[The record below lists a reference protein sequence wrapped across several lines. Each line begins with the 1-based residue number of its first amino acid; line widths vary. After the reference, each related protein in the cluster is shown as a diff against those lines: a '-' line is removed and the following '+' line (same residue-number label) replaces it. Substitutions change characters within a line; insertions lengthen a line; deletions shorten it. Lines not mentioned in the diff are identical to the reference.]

1 LNEGSRDPEQDLDRS
16 ASLSLRVAENDDY
29 LNEIYLFFLLNKLK
43 EVSTS
48 TILKDDPEM
57 VSCLVPVE
65 ET

>member
-1 LNEGSRDPEQDLDRS
+1 MNEGSRDPEQDLDRS
-16 ASLSLRVAENDDY
+16 ASLSLREAANDY

-57 VSCLVPVE
+57 IPGLIPVE

>member
-1 LNEGSRDPEQDLDRS
+1 LNEGSTDPEQDLDRS

-48 TILKDDPEM
+48 TILKDNPEM